1 MNKISVVLSDGEE
14 LKIEIERPELIY
26 GATAI
31 MLKSKTKEGITAINP
46 LTKEN
51 IPIILGNQN
60 KFIIPLHNKEDYEIA
75 QKYKLPHKLAVMP
88 YFTGEGESK
97 IKENV
102 ETKRRHSIIAI
113 IENKETEEYL
123 CEKSKNGEYKSFVQG
138 GIEEGETVAN
148 ATLREIKE
156 ETGYIDIAIDNVYE
170 IPIINHFF
178 AAYKGKNATNR
189 FAKLEIVFG
198 YLKSLRRIDIT
209 EEEKKKQEV
218 IWVKR
223 ENLEDFI
230 NINHNKFALDVLLK
244 NIKVFE
250 GEGIMNTNDENNEK
264 GSIETRKIIQNKYCK
279 LRNKSTGLT

>member
-1 MNKISVVLSDGEE
+1 MNKIKVTLSDGEE
-14 LKIEIERPELIY
+14 LKIKIERPELIY

-31 MLKSKTKEGITAINP
+31 MLKSKIEEGVMAINP

-51 IPIILGNQN
+51 IPIIWGNQD

-75 QKYKLPHKLAVMP
+75 QKYKLPHKLAIMP

-113 IENKETEEYL
+113 IKNKETGEYL
-123 CEKSKNGEYKSFVQG
+123 CEKSRNGEYRSFVQG
-138 GIEEGETVAN
+138 GIEEGETIEN

-156 ETGYIDIAIDNVYE
+156 ETGYVDIEIDDVYE
-170 IPIINHFF
+170 IPLINHFF

-198 YLKSLRRIDIT
+198 CLKTQKHFEIS

-218 IWVKR
+218 IWVKK

-230 NINHNKFALDVLLK
+230 NINHNKFALDILLQ

-250 GEGIMNTNDENNEK
+250 GEGIMNTNDTNNEK
-264 GSIETRKIIQNKYCK
+264 SSIETRKIIQEMYCE
-279 LRNKSTGLT
+279 